1 MLALEWDMNEALA
14 ARREDGFEEGLN
26 EGLAKGLAEGLNEGL
41 AKGLTQGLTQGTE
54 NVAVKM
60 LNKGKSLEEIQE
72 MTDIPVERIKEI
84 AASMN
89 IFFND

>member
-1 MLALEWDMNEALA
+1 MLALEWDINEALA

-26 EGLAKGLAEGLNEGL
+26 EGLAKGLTQ
-41 AKGLTQGLTQGTE
+41 GLTQGLTKGTE

-72 MTDIPVERIKEI
+72 MTDISIERIKEI
-84 AASMN
+84 AASLK
-89 IFFND
+89 ISFNE